1 MKKTVIVAFLLIV
14 LQCSFAAYLQPEVA
28 PAKSDSAATT
38 PAMPATPDMSNL
50 TAEQKRAFMEQFSKM
65 SVKEFE
71 TVTGKKLNAIEKLS
85 LKLTQNRLKHQLK
98 RAEDLTSGFNIGGF
112 ALGLL
117 LGLIGVLLAYIFS
130 KDRNFRKWT
139 WIGWGVWVVILLVI
153 LAVG

>member
-1 MKKTVIVAFLLIV
+1 MKRTIVIALLLIIF
-14 LQCSFAAYLQPEVA
+14 QFSFAAIPEPSS
-28 PAKSDSAATT
+28 PAKSDSANASM
-38 PAMPATPDMSNL
+38 ASPDMKNL

-71 TVTGKKLNAIEKLS
+71 TVTGKKLNAVEKLS

-130 KDRNFRKWT
+130 KDSNFRKWT
-139 WIGWGVWVVILLVI
+139 WIGLGVWIAIVIIVAI
-153 LAVG
+153 VA